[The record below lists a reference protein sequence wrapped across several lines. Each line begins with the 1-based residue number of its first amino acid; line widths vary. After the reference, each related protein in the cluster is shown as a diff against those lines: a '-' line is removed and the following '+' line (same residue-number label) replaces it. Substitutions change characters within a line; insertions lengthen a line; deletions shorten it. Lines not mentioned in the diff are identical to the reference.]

1 MSEVETQWQSE
12 TNGIHTYHLPSPS
25 RESNDSKEG
34 SRSPGQSCENTGSES
49 IAELVTSEIRIING
63 ETPPEILESPESA
76 AETAKAVESISG
88 DVCEEGH
95 DQPTPPPPELEVRP
109 GAEEPVTYTEIHT
122 LQPAAV
128 VTDLQ
133 PVTLDPAGHL
143 LPKEDVD
150 AFFRHMEPMGTSVTV
165 TNYTTLTNAPMSLA
179 HSVYQTL
186 NGPSLVTNAGSMP
199 HATVL
204 SDGQSYLHSMAHL
217 YPPSSRSPGQYGVS
231 TSETGAYLNPHEY
244 SGSPGNGKF
253 SPYDN
258 VNSGLRSDSMSGIS
272 SLLRQGQL
280 PPYSD
285 FLSQDLAGFNPYH
298 GLTQETRLQEEQDYF
313 NNECRE
319 CVNCGAISTPLWRR
333 DGTGH
338 YLCNACGLLHKMNPG
353 QTRTPVKQP
362 NREILTQILNDE
374 QPPVW
379 ALTALT
385 EPALSESPISEEEKA
400 PTPIKRIEDN
410 KFDKLS
416 GINNNRS
423 RMGLSCANCNTST
436 TTLWRRNG
444 EGEPVCNA
452 CGLYYKLHQVNRPLS
467 MKKDG
472 IQTRKRKPKTPGKS
486 KSPSKDSLHNNQPE
500 PSLPPPIYTPPQVTS
515 SYHLPQQSS
524 QGLLDLSVARSDPS
538 DNHSTGLDMKP
549 SVSNFNLYQTHSS
562 VLAALSSPP
571 PALLQVGG
579 HSHGMLPSINHV
591 TSHMQQQN
599 DVLRMNY
606 DSDLMLKQEPHIFEP
621 SPPKAVPVAVNPD
634 EIKQEELEPR
644 SNGISTH
651 SDIIQLKA
659 ASVIAEDSESDFSN
673 RNVCPP
679 TVSAK

>member
-1 MSEVETQWQSE
+1 MSSEVETQWQSG
-12 TNGIHTYHLPSPS
+12 TNGIRTYQLPSPS
-25 RESNDSKEG
+25 REGDSKDG
-34 SRSPGQSCENTGSES
+34 STSPVQSCENTGSES

-88 DVCEEGH
+88 DVREGDQ
-95 DQPTPPPPELEVRP
+95 DQPTPPPPELEVRSE
-109 GAEEPVTYTEIHT
+109 GEESVIYT

-133 PVTLDPAGHL
+133 PVTLDHAGHL

-150 AFFRHMEPMGTSVTV
+150 DFFRHMEPMVTSVSV

-186 NGPSLVTNAGSMP
+186 NGPSSGTNAGSMSHP
-199 HATVL
+199 TVL
-204 SDGQSYLHSMAHL
+204 SDGQSYINSMTHL
-217 YPPSSRSPGQYGVS
+217 YPSSSRSPGQYGV
-231 TSETGAYLNPHEY
+231 TTTETGGYLNPHEY
-244 SGSPGNGKF
+244 SGSPGNGKY
-253 SPYDN
+253 SPYDS
-258 VNSGLRSDSMSGIS
+258 VNSGGLRSDNMSGIS
-272 SLLRQGQL
+272 SLLRHNHL
-280 PPYSD
+280 PPYSE
-285 FLSQDLAGFNPYH
+285 FLSPDLAGFNPYH
-298 GLTQETRLQEEQDYF
+298 GLTQETRLQEDQDYF

-353 QTRTPVKQP
+353 QTRVPVKQP
-362 NREILTQILNDE
+362 NRE
-374 QPPVW
+374 
-379 ALTALT
+379 
-385 EPALSESPISEEEKA
+385 ESPISAEEKS
-400 PTPIKRIEDN
+400 PPPIKRIDDN
-410 KFDKLS
+410 KFDKIS
-416 GINNNRS
+416 GINNNNRS

-486 KSPSKDSLHNNQPE
+486 KSPSKDHMHNNQPE
-500 PSLPPPIYTPPQVTS
+500 PSLAPPMYTPPQVTS
-515 SYHLPQQSS
+515 AYHTPQQPSH
-524 QGLLDLSVARSDPS
+524 GLLDLSVARSDPS
-538 DNHSTGLDMKP
+538 DNHSTGMDMKP
-549 SVSNFNLYQTHSS
+549 TVSNFSLYQTHSS

-571 PALLQVGG
+571 PALLHVGG
-579 HSHGMLPSINHV
+579 NSHGILPSINHV
-591 TSHMQQQN
+591 TSHMQQN

-606 DSDLMLKQEPHIFEP
+606 DSDLILKQEPHIFEP
-621 SPPKAVPVAVNPD
+621 SPPKAVPVTVNPD
-634 EIKQEELEPR
+634 DIKQEDLQSR
-644 SNGISTH
+644 SNGITSH
-651 SDIIQLKA
+651 SDIVQLKA
-659 ASVIAEDSESDFSN
+659 ASVIAEESESDFNS
-673 RNVCPP
+673 RNICPP